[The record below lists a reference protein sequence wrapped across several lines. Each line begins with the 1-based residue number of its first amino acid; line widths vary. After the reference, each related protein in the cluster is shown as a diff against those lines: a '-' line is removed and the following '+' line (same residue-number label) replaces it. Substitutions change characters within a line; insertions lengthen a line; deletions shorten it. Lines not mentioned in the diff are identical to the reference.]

1 MFLIHGLL
9 AGIIATALFDI
20 YQIALNY
27 AYGIN
32 KTRWD
37 LVGRYFIGLKNN
49 KYFREDLT
57 NDFSEK
63 YELIYGYLIHYSIGI
78 IYGFFYILIN
88 IIFYEEPSILIA
100 LVFGFT
106 TILGAWCIMMPFA
119 YNLGF
124 FASKSNEKYH
134 LIVQGLLA
142 HFIFGIGLFIGYSI
156 VN

>member
-57 NDFSEK
+57 NDASEK
-63 YELIYGYLIHYSIGI
+63 YELIYGYLKLSVELKKNKSLHGES
-78 IYGFFYILIN
+78 FN
-88 IIFYEEPSILIA
+88 
-100 LVFGFT
+100 FG
-106 TILGAWCIMMPFA
+106 P
-119 YNLGF
+119 
-124 FASKSNEKYH
+124 
-134 LIVQGLLA
+134 IV
-142 HFIFGIGLFIGYSI
+142 
-156 VN
+156 

>member
-1 MFLIHGLL
+1 MLIIHGLI

-32 KTRWD
+32 KTRWE

-57 NDFSEK
+57 NDSSEK
-63 YELIYGYLIHYSIGI
+63 YELIYGYLIHYAIGI
-78 IYGFFYILIN
+78 IYGFLYILIN

-100 LVFGFT
+100 LVQDPVEIYCPLSKISPFCANKFISHKAELKGLLSTLLVFPFA
-106 TILGAWCIMMPFA
+106 TIL
-119 YNLGF
+119 L
-124 FASKSNEKYH
+124 
-134 LIVQGLLA
+134 LINY
-142 HFIFGIGLFIGYSI
+142 I
-156 VN
+156 